1 LFDAFLSETAID
13 ELFVELEG
21 GFGEFGV
28 EMLALEFVGV
38 RVEDGLSVSDE
49 EEFLEAIVAEPAI
62 VPVGASA
69 FSEVS
74 ALGASKAFHESN

>member
-1 LFDAFLSETAID
+1 MFDAFLSETAID
-13 ELFVELEG
+13 KLFVELEG
-21 GFGEFGV
+21 GFSEFGV

-38 RVEDGLSVSDE
+38 RVKDGLSVSDE
-49 EEFLEAIVAEPAI
+49 EKFLEAIVAEPAI

-69 FSEVS
+69 LSEVS